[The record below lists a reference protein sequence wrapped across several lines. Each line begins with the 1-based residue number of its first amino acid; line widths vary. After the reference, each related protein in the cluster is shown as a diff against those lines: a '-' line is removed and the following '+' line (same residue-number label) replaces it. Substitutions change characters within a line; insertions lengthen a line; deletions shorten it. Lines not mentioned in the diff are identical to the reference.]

1 MQKNALNPEAI
12 AVESFETGE
21 GETLAAVPNCT
32 GCPSGCG
39 IFPELPNG

>member
-1 MQKNALNPEAI
+1 MALNTENI

-21 GETLAAVPNCT
+21 AASAASLPHCT

-39 IFPELPNG
+39 IFPEMLDNG